1 MIALFT
7 QFLSNKL
14 LPSNQSLKAGVKG
27 KITKHNMNMTK
38 GVCGQWTR
46 PTPMDHKME
55 EKGREKGRTTDF
67 VFSSRVDHLENRGK
81 IFLSTCIVPREY
93 AGPCDFKLMPTYIL
107 LHMLWNIRQKQWRR
121 SSKLLKLLVAGL
133 LRELYSATN
142 TMELGRGTILAIV
155 LLPRAI

>member
-67 VFSSRVDHLENRGK
+67 VFSS
-81 IFLSTCIVPREY
+81 
-93 AGPCDFKLMPTYIL
+93 DFKLMSTYIL

-121 SSKLLKLLVAGL
+121 SSKSLKLLVAGL